1 MTSKIKVIGFDADDT
16 LWVNE
21 PNYKEAESEFCKL
34 MLEYGS
40 EKKSSEELF
49 RAEMKNLGL
58 YGYGA
63 KAFMLSLIETALIIS
78 NYKLKPEVIHEII
91 DLGKKLLNKPV
102 QLLHGVEYVL
112 KELNG
117 KYKLIMASKGDLLDQ
132 ERKLDKSGLSAHFH
146 HIEIMSNKEVPDYE
160 KLLKNLEIHP
170 DEFLMVGN
178 SIRSDIL
185 PVLQIGGYATHIP
198 YHTTWQYE
206 KLENTKVDNPRF
218 REVSQIE
225 EILQFLL

>member
-1 MTSKIKVIGFDADDT
+1 MNKHIKVIGFDADDT

-21 PNYKEAESEFCKL
+21 PNYKEAEAEFCKL
-34 MLEYGS
+34 MLEYNS

-49 RAEMKNLGL
+49 RTEMKNLAL

-78 NYKLKPEVIHEII
+78 NYKLKPEIILEII

-102 QLLHGVEYVL
+102 QLLHGVEHVL
-112 KELNG
+112 KKLNG
-117 KYKLIMASKGDLLDQ
+117 NYKLIMASKGDLLDQ
-132 ERKLDKSGLSAHFH
+132 ERKLDKSDLSAYFH

-160 KLLKNLEIHP
+160 KLLRNLEIHP
-170 DEFLMVGN
+170 DEFIMVGN
-178 SIRSDIL
+178 SIRSDII
-185 PVLQIGGYATHIP
+185 PVLQIGGYAIHIP

-206 KLENTKVDNPRF
+206 NLENTRVDNPRF
-218 REVSQIE
+218 RKVSQIE
-225 EILQFLL
+225 EILQFLK